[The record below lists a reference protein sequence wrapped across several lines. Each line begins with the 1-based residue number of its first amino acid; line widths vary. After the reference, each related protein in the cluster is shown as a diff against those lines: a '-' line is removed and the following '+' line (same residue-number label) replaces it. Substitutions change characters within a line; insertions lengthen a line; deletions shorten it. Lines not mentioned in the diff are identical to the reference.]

1 MDSTFNFDQTYNEF
15 NVTNLSTIQHLT
27 CPSCHITL
35 TNSRHRS
42 MCPFCGSFYNPNVE
56 LDIGLRSDSRILRPN
71 SHQNILHLPPIDSRQ
86 HLLRVTGFGP
96 LITDGLGVIHTY
108 ITGLLFPPH
117 IDDES
122 SNLLI
127 SLPPINN
134 SHSDL
139 AINDNINDN
148 QFMTNSSKTQK
159 LLNQSL
165 ESSQFSYSNKYLS
178 TPFHYPKRDFT
189 LNDFKNLLTISC
201 ESADYTQLHDFY
213 EQTFSSNIELNALF
227 KVNANQSDAKSHDP
241 EINIIFLYTVYDE
254 LNNLPSFISK
264 TVLKG
269 VIASLSSTEP
279 LKSKD
284 EIRAIFML
292 LQNPIFSNQS
302 SYNVFAHLLKRVVN
316 LNSGDHQLLIN
327 WFSKLQSDKLKAL
340 VKNVLQFIT
349 IREFPPN
356 NGHKLPTI
364 NKSKFWI
371 PCATR
376 VLALLNAANNKMNPN
391 VVNYTEFYNYAL
403 DHINLMS
410 EYYRWQNPSKV
421 NRFSY
426 CQYPFILSIVAK
438 KTILQ
443 RDSEQQMILNAR
455 QSLLNRAIHQQ
466 MADIDV
472 FFLNLN
478 IRRSNLVIDSLNEIA
493 KKQSDL
499 KKKLKVTFIGEP
511 GLDMGGLT
519 KEWFLL
525 LIKQIFHQ
533 DYGMFVYH
541 KKSRCYWF
549 STVQNGNLREYNL
562 IGVLMGLAVYNS
574 IILDLHFPTL
584 CFKKLLSPPV
594 VPLDIDR
601 SPVGMCNVT
610 MDDFTQVIPDVAIGL
625 KELLAYEGNVEEDFC
640 MNFQVSVEEFG
651 EVRTHILKPNGHN
664 IIVNNDNRFEFVKL
678 YMDLILNKAI
688 FQAFKA
694 FYLGF
699 HSVCASNALIMLR
712 PEEVEVLVCGCP
724 TIDMEEL
731 RKATVYEGYLENEP
745 IIRYFWDT
753 VKSFSIDM
761 QKDFLRFVTG
771 SDRVPINGMSD
782 MNFKISALNSNTD
795 MLPISHTCFNQ
806 LVLPRYSTQELLREK
821 LIVAINNAEGFG
833 LE

>member
-1 MDSTFNFDQTYNEF
+1 
-15 NVTNLSTIQHLT
+15 
-27 CPSCHITL
+27 
-35 TNSRHRS
+35 
-42 MCPFCGSFYNPNVE
+42 
-56 LDIGLRSDSRILRPN
+56 
-71 SHQNILHLPPIDSRQ
+71 
-86 HLLRVTGFGP
+86 
-96 LITDGLGVIHTY
+96 
-108 ITGLLFPPH
+108 
-117 IDDES
+117 
-122 SNLLI
+122 
-127 SLPPINN
+127 
-134 SHSDL
+134 
-139 AINDNINDN
+139 
-148 QFMTNSSKTQK
+148 
-159 LLNQSL
+159 
-165 ESSQFSYSNKYLS
+165 
-178 TPFHYPKRDFT
+178 
-189 LNDFKNLLTISC
+189 
-201 ESADYTQLHDFY
+201 
-213 EQTFSSNIELNALF
+213 
-227 KVNANQSDAKSHDP
+227 
-241 EINIIFLYTVYDE
+241 
-254 LNNLPSFISK
+254 
-264 TVLKG
+264 LK
-269 VIASLSSTEP
+269 A
-279 LKSKD
+279 KD
-284 EIRAIFML
+284 EIRAIFIL

-302 SYNVFAHLLKRVVN
+302 SYSVFAHLMKRIIS
-316 LNSGDHQLLIN
+316 LNSGDHQLLIH
-327 WFSKLQSDKLKAL
+327 WFSKLKAKDEIRAIFILLQNPIFSNQSSYSVFAHLMKRIISLNSGDHQLLIHWFSNLEAERLRLL
-340 VKNVLQFIT
+340 VKRLLQFIT

-356 NGHKLPTI
+356 NRHKLPSI
-364 NKSKFWI
+364 SKSRFWI

-376 VLALLNAANNKMNPN
+376 VLALINAANNKVIPN
-391 VVNYTEFYNYAL
+391 VINYIEFYNYAL

-410 EYYRWQNPSKV
+410 EYYRWQNPSKT

-478 IRRSNLVIDSLNEIA
+478 IHRSNLVSDSLNEIA
-493 KKQSDL
+493 KKQNDL

-525 LIKQIFHQ
+525 LIKQIFHE

-541 KKSRCYWF
+541 SKSRCYWF
-549 STVQNGNLREYNL
+549 STAQMGNLREYNL

-594 VPLDIDR
+594 VPQDVDR
-601 SPVGMCNVT
+601 NPVGMCNIT
-610 MDDFTQVIPDVAIGL
+610 MDDFTQVMPDVAVGL
-625 KELLAYEGNVEEDFC
+625 KELLSYEGNVEEDFC

-651 EVRTHILKPNGHN
+651 EVKTHVLKPNGHD
-664 IIVNNDNRFEFVKL
+664 IVVNNENRFEYVEL

-688 FQAFKA
+688 FQPFKA

-731 RKATVYEGYLENEP
+731 RKATIYDGFHENDL
-745 IIRYFWDT
+745 IIRQLWDII
-753 VKSFSIDM
+753 KSLSWEM

-771 SDRVPINGMSD
+771 SDRVPINGMID
-782 MNFKISALNSNTD
+782 MNFKITALNGNTD
-795 MLPISHTCFNQ
+795 MLPTSHTCFNQ
-806 LVLPRYSTQELLREK
+806 LVLPRYPSQEVLKQK
-821 LIVAINNAEGFG
+821 LIIAISNAEGFG